1 MRSDPRVLGVC
12 QTGLITCVKPYD
24 DAISIRVSAIGSLDL
39 MKPRWSKVDGPDK
52 CCVVT
57 REVLVGVRL
66 VRRVSDHVPKESIQT
81 TSSDIVVQ

>member
-1 MRSDPRVLGVC
+1 
-12 QTGLITCVKPYD
+12 
-24 DAISIRVSAIGSLDL
+24 
-39 MKPRWSKVDGPDK
+39 
-52 CCVVT
+52 VT